1 MDSLLGIGI
10 AGGGTSKGE
19 GKALASR
26 LSEMRKESNERAKAK
41 VVTKKKEQASS
52 PMMGMGGSGPAG
64 QMTLQY
70 FSKCVMKLSLK
81 LNLTIAHLS

>member
-41 VVTKKKEQASS
+41 SVTKKKPYGERKQPLQAQLIYV
-52 PMMGMGGSGPAG
+52 A
-64 QMTLQY
+64 
-70 FSKCVMKLSLK
+70 
-81 LNLTIAHLS
+81 